1 MPDKPEE
8 PKPKELDKKTIA
20 VAVVIGIALV
30 AGTLAIYTLC
40 VAPMAWKAA
49 YVEVYGTQEQVHAIL
64 TSCGYEANTT
74 YTDTFF
80 QTNAT
85 LYLKEGRDVVAG
97 VVVFPLNDTR
107 QYLRYYGARSEY
119 DVLLRGLIDE
129 GLTIVYDM
137 NVW

>member
-1 MPDKPEE
+1 MPDKPEGG
-8 PKPKELDKKTIA
+8 KPREWSNRRIA
-20 VAVVIGIALV
+20 VAVVIGIILV

-40 VAPMAWKAA
+40 VVPMAWKAA
-49 YVEVYGTQEQVHAIL
+49 YVEVYGTQEQVHSVL
-64 TSCGYEANTT
+64 TNCGYEANTT

-80 QTNAT
+80 QTNVT
-85 LYLKEGRDVVAG
+85 FYLKEGRDVVAG
-97 VVVFPLNDTR
+97 VVVYNINDTR

-119 DVLLRGLIDE
+119 DVLMQGLIDE

>member
-1 MPDKPEE
+1 MPDRPEE

-20 VAVVIGIALV
+20 VAVVIGVILMV
-30 AGTLAIYTLC
+30 APLAIYTLC
-40 VAPMAWKAA
+40 VEPTRWKAA
-49 YVEVYGTQEQVHAIL
+49 YVEVYGTQEQVHGVL
-64 TSCGYEANTT
+64 TSCGYEMNTT

-97 VVVFPLNDTR
+97 VVVFPMNDTR

-119 DVLLRGLIDE
+119 DVLIQ
-129 GLTIVYDM
+129 GLTDVGLHFVYDA